1 MSLSKVVLGM
11 QSFRCSEALLGGLY
25 GVEYTQIGYSGGKKL
40 HPTYRRIG
48 DHTEVVEVHY
58 NPKLISISDILQV
71 FFENH
76 DYTALFPTRYRSSV
90 FYTEDIQKDEAEYFI
105 RNVLSDEAVTVVKP
119 LKGYH
124 DAEHIYHKYY
134 LQENP
139 TIMLQLLYEYQWD
152 WKTWFKEFNVL
163 PFVTK

>member
-1 MSLSKVVLGM
+1 MAKRRHDKLSMASRVVSITFSLRQRMSLSKVVLGM
-11 QSFRCSEALLGGLY
+11 QSFRCSEVVLSLSLHIKALLGGLY

-58 NPKLISISDILQV
+58 NPKLISISDSLQV
-71 FFENH
+71 FVENH

-105 RNVLSDEAVTVVKP
+105 RNVLVV
-119 LKGYH
+119 LV
-124 DAEHIYHKYY
+124 D
-134 LQENP
+134 
-139 TIMLQLLYEYQWD
+139 
-152 WKTWFKEFNVL
+152 
-163 PFVTK
+163 